1 MIKLR
6 VKCDGF
12 LFLRKVVFFL
22 FVFFKKQRRQNLTR
36 TLMDSLSLSFYLC
49 FCYGHAYGTLVFLC
63 FKIMHFASLPVLP
76 CHLLLISFTLKKKK
90 KTYYSFPHY
99 KSNKIKIKIPTSHH
113 DVHRIPR
120 HIRIQIKVYNQW
132 YFIHDTLPFYKFSP
146 SIYNII
152 NISTFTVSILS
163 NEEDAP
169 FFSFL
174 FLHLNSLSHMPFFF
188 NRTLSCA

>member
-6 VKCDGF
+6 VNCDGF

-76 CHLLLISFTLKKKK
+76 CHLLLISFTLKKKPTTHFLTTNQTK
-90 KTYYSFPHY
+90 LKLKYPRVTTTSIGSHVTYVF
-99 KSNKIKIKIPTSHH
+99 K
-113 DVHRIPR
+113 
-120 HIRIQIKVYNQW
+120 
-132 YFIHDTLPFYKFSP
+132 
-146 SIYNII
+146 
-152 NISTFTVSILS
+152 
-163 NEEDAP
+163 
-169 FFSFL
+169 
-174 FLHLNSLSHMPFFF
+174 
-188 NRTLSCA
+188 